1 MDLASV
7 FKRFP
12 DQQACIAHLETVRWG
27 DKPCCPYCGGFK
39 VARKRENQRVGRW
52 NCFDCYSSF
61 NVLQGTIFQ
70 RTKIPLQKW
79 FLGIALMINAKKS
92 LSSCQLARDLDMHQ
106 GSCWYMQQRI
116 RTAMAGEEGTLL
128 RGIVEADETYIGGKP
143 RRKQGVKIPLKRGRG
158 TTKTAVI
165 GAVERGG
172 RVTAQIAKSL
182 SHRSILEYVQST
194 MDIKKTTL
202 ITDQLPSYS
211 VVNRIMEHKVINHRG
226 RRYVDGEVHTNT
238 IEGFWSLLKRAW
250 HGQHHHY
257 SKRYMP
263 LYISEAC
270 WKYNR
275 RGEKTSG
282 VFWSFLSSLVFT

>member
-12 DQQACIAHLETVRWG
+12 DQQACIAHLEAVRWG
-27 DKPCCPYCGGFK
+27 DKPCCPYCGGLK
-39 VARKRENQRVGRW
+39 VARKKENQRVGRW

-116 RTAMAGEEGTLL
+116 RTAMAGEEGALL
-128 RGIVEADETYIGGKP
+128 RGIAEN
-143 RRKQGVKIPLKRGRG
+143 
-158 TTKTAVI
+158 
-165 GAVERGG
+165 
-172 RVTAQIAKSL
+172 L
-182 SHRSILEYVQST
+182 SHRSIREYVQSSSL
-194 MDIKKTTL
+194 D
-202 ITDQLPSYS
+202 
-211 VVNRIMEHKVINHRG
+211 RIMKRYVINHRG
-226 RRYVDGEVHTNT
+226 RRYVDGDVHTNT

-250 HGQHHHY
+250 RGQHHHY
-257 SKRYMP
+257 SKSYMP

-270 WKYNR
+270 WKYNQ
-275 RGEKTSG
+275 RGRNTSG
-282 VFWSFLSSLVFT
+282 VFWSFLNSLVFT